1 MTLQIA
7 FSKLSKNVLPRWP
20 NTHKLISNIYQEIV
34 SRIALFSFINV
45 KALNL
50 FWVMVER
57 SQVFKRLIVENDLS
71 GVADVAPIV
80 KTNLIMMTTFLIN
93 LRFSFDNDC
102 ITSTTSLKLTG
113 LNPRKMVGNNS
124 NSHGKD

>member
-1 MTLQIA
+1 MAEQ
-7 FSKLSKNVLPRWP
+7 P
-20 NTHKLISNIYQEIV
+20 NLLAISIKEIV

-50 FWVMVER
+50 FWLMLER
-57 SQVFKRLIVENDLS
+57 NQVFKRLIVENNLS

-93 LRFSFDNDC
+93 LRFSFDNDY
-102 ITSTTSLKLTG
+102 ITPTTSLKLTG

>member
-1 MTLQIA
+1 MFCRDGRTLTNSLA
-7 FSKLSKNVLPRWP
+7 
-20 NTHKLISNIYQEIV
+20 ISIKEIV

-50 FWVMVER
+50 FWLMVEQ

-80 KTNLIMMTTFLIN
+80 KANLIMMTTFLIN

-102 ITSTTSLKLTG
+102 ITSTASSILIHTATILIHTAKIDHQ
-113 LNPRKMVGNNS
+113 
-124 NSHGKD
+124 SHQKTLL

>member
-1 MTLQIA
+1 MFCRDGRTLTN
-7 FSKLSKNVLPRWP
+7 SL
-20 NTHKLISNIYQEIV
+20 TISIEEIV
-34 SRIALFSFINV
+34 SRTALFSFINV

-50 FWVMVER
+50 FWLMVER

-93 LRFSFDNDC
+93 LCFSFDNDC
-102 ITSTTSLKLTG
+102 ISSTTSLKLTEIHERW
-113 LNPRKMVGNNS
+113 LATILIHTAKINHQ
-124 NSHGKD
+124 SHHKNLL

>member
-1 MTLQIA
+1 MFCRDGRTLTNSLA
-7 FSKLSKNVLPRWP
+7 
-20 NTHKLISNIYQEIV
+20 ISIKEIV
-34 SRIALFSFINV
+34 SRIALFSFIYV

-50 FWVMVER
+50 FWLMVER
-57 SQVFKRLIVENDLS
+57 SQVFKRLVVENDLS

-80 KTNLIMMTTFLIN
+80 KTNLIMMTTFLTN

-102 ITSTTSLKLTG
+102 IISTTSLKLTG
-113 LNPRKMVGNNS
+113 LNQRKMVGNNS